1 MIDLSA
7 ETRRINRQVSRMTW
21 RDSYAAEVPYR
32 IHNSGTGEGH
42 GLGGPDL
49 APEFVAYL
57 RDAGVCFCEPRE
69 IDIDGEAHMR
79 FRHVCDRRLRGP
91 DTVTGEK
98 FHTRR
103 IKRALRQ
110 LRSICFEEWEVV
122 HARLAR
128 GLPWEQVIE
137 QVNGHRRARG
147 APEATPLEI
156 GILAVSGFDKIG
168 AAY

>member
-1 MIDLSA
+1 MIELDN
-7 ETRRINRQVSRMTW
+7 EVRRINRQVGRMTW

-32 IHNSGTGEGH
+32 IHSAGTGDGH
-42 GLGGPDL
+42 GLGGPEL

-57 RDAGVCFCEPRE
+57 RDAGVCFCEPFETR
-69 IDIDGEAHMR
+69 DGTAL
-79 FRHVCDRRLRGP
+79 FRHSCDKRRRGP
-91 DTVTGEK
+91 ETVTAEK

-128 GLPWEQVIE
+128 GLAWPQVIE

-147 APEATPLEI
+147 AIEATPLEI

-168 AAY
+168 ASY